1 MQCRGGKDHSCR
13 AWHSAS
19 QAFLSP
25 YGKSGLQR
33 RGRSQRARERTEA
46 CIRAVYHDTSQRDCA
61 ETRGTPWVAKNPS
74 ASTIGFKTASSLLF
88 LPPLRFFVNT
98 TTGDICTRQ
107 FVQAWRPLLTAELQ
121 AIRINAPEPRAL
133 AGRRHAGSAAALERS
148 VGAART
154 SREKARRTY
163 L

>member
-1 MQCRGGKDHSCR
+1 MERAGCRDGGGAKERVREQKHAFALSITIHRKGTVRKPEAHPGLPKILAHPPLDSKQLVLCCSCR
-13 AWHSAS
+13 T
-19 QAFLSP
+19 QP
-25 YGKSGLQR
+25 LQ
-33 RGRSQRARERTEA
+33 
-46 CIRAVYHDTSQRDCA
+46 
-61 ETRGTPWVAKNPS
+61 
-74 ASTIGFKTASSLLF
+74 
-88 LPPLRFFVNT
+88 FFVNT

-121 AIRINAPEPRAL
+121 ALRINAPEPRAL